1 MGEPGQDRVCEGGDE
16 PTTQISEPAH
26 VEPSSRSRADPPEP
40 AAGAPLAVWPR
51 AAGGGAAAVAALVL
65 PAGADPTAEETLEPE
80 PATAEDAIEPPPP
93 EVILRPEPEPPAP
106 DSPAETVQQHAD
118 ASDTRTPERPLE
130 LTPPPQ
136 VLPLQP
142 QPPAADAP
150 GATLPPLPRTEPRL
164 EAAAG
169 VHATPLPP
177 QPAVPAQA
185 HVELAEPWPRET
197 PLRPS
202 PPAKVEAPRYLGR
215 ALKLAA
221 AVVLALAGSVLLL
234 VILYRWVDPPA
245 STLMLGQRL
254 SGTPIVQRWVPLAR
268 ISPNLPVAVI
278 LSEDA
283 RFCRHSGVDWGE
295 LRDAIESAGD
305 GVARGGSTISMQV
318 VKNLFLWPSKSYL
331 RKALE
336 IPLAYLIELAW
347 SKPRVLEIYLNIA
360 EWGPGVF
367 GAEAAARY
375 HFRKPASLLGPRE
388 AALLAVSLPNPFERD
403 AGRPGPGTQRLA
415 DNLLLRMRAA
425 RATAGCVRSRPASE

>member
-1 MGEPGQDRVCEGGDE
+1 MGEPGHSREDEDGDD
-16 PTTQISEPAH
+16 PTTQTTEP
-26 VEPSSRSRADPPEP
+26 VRDESSRGPCRTGTCEMT
-40 AAGAPLAVWPR
+40 AAVPLVVWPR
-51 AAGGGAAAVAALVL
+51 AAGGGAAAVTALIL
-65 PAGADPTAEETLEPE
+65 PAGADPKAEVAIEPERPAEDAIGAPRSEPVALDEPE
-80 PATAEDAIEPPPP
+80 PAGAHG
-93 EVILRPEPEPPAP
+93 PAV
-106 DSPAETVQQHAD
+106 AGLQQAD
-118 ASDTRTPERPLE
+118 ASDAPAPVEHSLE
-130 LTPPPQ
+130 
-136 VLPLQP
+136 
-142 QPPAADAP
+142 
-150 GATLPPLPRTEPRL
+150 
-164 EAAAG
+164 
-169 VHATPLPP
+169 PP
-177 QPAVPAQA
+177 QPAVPAIEAPPPAVDAPSATLPALPRTEPTPERVAAA
-185 HVELAEPWPRET
+185 HSLPQPPQPADPAPAQVEFPAPWREA

-202 PPAKVEAPRYLGR
+202 PPAKVVTPRYLAP

-221 AVVLALAGSVLLL
+221 AVLLALAASVLLL

-425 RATAGCVRSRPASE
+425 RATAGCVRPRPASE